1 MSRVYRFAIVVGVL
15 IVLVVFTVLMMGT
28 LDASQVNAQAECTLQ
43 TLNGTYLFEGKGVFM
58 DGEGADA
65 TLIHYAEAGFQTYDG
80 EGNFEGMYSSRVNGE
95 FLDNMLSFTGT
106 YELQPGCV
114 FIHYVPIG
122 DEIVEMQAFATRD
135 GTFMTYVG
143 QGASGTARKP

>member
-1 MSRVYRFAIVVGVL
+1 MSRVYRFTIIVGVL
-15 IVLVVFTVLMMGT
+15 VLLTAFTVVIIGT
-28 LDASQVNAQAECTLQ
+28 LNSEVVNAQAECTLQ

-58 DGEGADA
+58 DGEGTNA
-65 TLIHYAEAGFQTYDG
+65 TLIHYAEAGHQTYDG
-80 EGNFEGMYSSRVNGE
+80 EGNFEGIYSSRLNGE
-95 FLDNMLSFTGT
+95 FLDNLISFTGT

-114 FIHYVPIG
+114 FIHFVPIG

-143 QGASGTARKP
+143 AGASGTARKP

>member
-1 MSRVYRFAIVVGVL
+1 MSRVYRFTVVVGVL
-15 IVLVVFTVLMMGT
+15 ILLTAFTALIMGT
-28 LDASQVNAQAECTLQ
+28 LNLGEVNAQADCTLQ

-80 EGNFEGMYSSRVNGE
+80 QGNFEGIYSSRLNGE

-114 FIHYVPIG
+114 FVHHVPIG
-122 DEIVEMQAFATRD
+122 DEIVDMQAFATRD
-135 GTFMTYVG
+135 GTFMTYIG
-143 QGASGTARKP
+143 AGASGTARKP